1 MVQVIL
7 GSSIWLLRWRLEA
20 DTPLTCILIGWLL
33 FSYKKRQK
41 GKTTKRQKYKITKWQ
56 RPKRE
61 LNIVMSVSNSCNDF
75 GCLLSQI
82 YSQMVVFSS
91 SFLSHNSCLSH
102 CCRSYSSLLLQ
113 SRPREWGEQLNTFQI
128 QIYCCVFFDF
138 STIRD
143 NSVIPGKKWDKF
155 CRRRWSGRV
164 LGGLGGWGVRASP
177 PHGKPQGLGL
187 VLKIVLR

>member
-1 MVQVIL
+1 
-7 GSSIWLLRWRLEA
+7 
-20 DTPLTCILIGWLL
+20 
-33 FSYKKRQK
+33 
-41 GKTTKRQKYKITKWQ
+41 
-56 RPKRE
+56 
-61 LNIVMSVSNSCNDF
+61 MSVSNSCNDF

-138 STIRD
+138 HTIRD
-143 NSVIPGKKWDKF
+143 SSVYMKEMRQILQAKVVRQGTGGTRWVGCPRITPTWQTTRTGPGSENSVALIN
-155 CRRRWSGRV
+155 
-164 LGGLGGWGVRASP
+164 L
-177 PHGKPQGLGL
+177 
-187 VLKIVLR
+187 